1 VSHSLLGISG
11 SLRRASFNTAVLH
24 TLAAMLPPG
33 RLRVVTLNDIPPY
46 DDDLDGD
53 VPPPAVEAFKTA
65 IAASDGLVVCSPEYN
80 FGMPGVLKNALDWA
94 SRPAGRSP
102 LKGKPVLVMSASPGA
117 LGGARAHYQ
126 IRETLGSVM
135 ARVVVRPP
143 VTIAAAA
150 EKIRDGRLVHEP
162 TIDFVL
168 EAVRDLERE
177 IALLQISAPRAA

>member
-1 VSHSLLGISG
+1 MSHSLLGISG
-11 SLRRASFNTAVLH
+11 SLRGASFNTAVLH
-24 TLAAMLPPG
+24 TLASLLPPG
-33 RLRVVTLNDIPPY
+33 RLRVVTLHDIPPY
-46 DDDLDGD
+46 DGDLDGD
-53 VPPPAVEAFKTA
+53 VPPPTVEAFKTA
-65 IAASDGLVVCSPEYN
+65 IARSAGIVVCSPEYN

-162 TIDFVL
+162 TIAFVL

-177 IALLQISAPRAA
+177 IALVTSSSIRAA

>member
-1 VSHSLLGISG
+1 MAHSLLGVSG
-11 SLRRASFNTAVLH
+11 SLRRTSFNTAVLT
-24 TLAAMLPPG
+24 TLAALLPPG

-46 DDDLDGD
+46 DGDLDGD
-53 VPPPAVEAFKTA
+53 VPPPAVQAFKTA
-65 IAASDGLVVCSPEYN
+65 IAASDGLVICSPEYN

-162 TIDFVL
+162 TIEFVL

-177 IALLQISAPRAA
+177 IKLVTNSNLRTA